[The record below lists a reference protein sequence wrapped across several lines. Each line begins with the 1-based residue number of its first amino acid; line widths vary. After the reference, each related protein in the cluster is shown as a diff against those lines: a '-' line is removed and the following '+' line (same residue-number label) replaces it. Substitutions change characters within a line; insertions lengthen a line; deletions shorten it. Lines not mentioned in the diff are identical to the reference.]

1 MLRDQ
6 TWSRREE
13 SCMKPSLSAR
23 RDGRIELLLSRG
35 RLDASGFEGKTRKSA
50 LDKRRDEITRGVNIV
65 REDEV

>member
-23 RDGRIELLLSRG
+23 RDGRIELLLSWG
-35 RLDASGFEGKTRKSA
+35 RLDATGLEGKTRKSV
-50 LDKRRDEITRGVNIV
+50 LDMRRDEITRRVNIV
-65 REDEV
+65 RKDEV